1 MVMKIVVFVGGL
13 SGGGAERVCCNL
25 ANALSVYKNA
35 VTFLTVSDDE
45 PTYPI
50 NAGIGRYVLLKQS
63 ERRNVLGD
71 MLMRLFRLWRFLCR
85 TNNDCYVVMMPRT
98 TILLLLFKKW
108 TTAKIIASERADPA
122 TYPSL
127 LQWWL
132 KRLAH
137 RADGWVFQTEEQRSW
152 YGNAIGSAASIVI
165 PNAVNSDFL
174 SVHYCGERRKEI
186 VSSGR
191 LTSQKNHALLIKAFA
206 RIAAQH
212 PDYRLVIYGEG
223 PLRAELERLIEAL
236 QLSGRVLLPG
246 YTINIKECVEQAS
259 MFVLSSD
266 FEGMPNA
273 LIEAMALGV
282 PCIATDCQGGG
293 AKFLIDDGVNGV
305 LVLRG
310 DEGALVDAMQHL
322 LEDEVHAEKLGQQA
336 RKLCETLSPQAI
348 YGEWAAFI
356 QQVTDQKKL

>member
-1 MVMKIVVFVGGL
+1 MDVTLFIGGL

-25 ANALSVYKNA
+25 ANYLVQNSKKIQII
-35 VTFLTVSDDE
+35 TMSDDA
-45 PTYPI
+45 TT
-50 NAGIGRYVLLKQS
+50 YVLDERLVRVPLLRQA
-63 ERRNVLGD
+63 ERRNLVWNVWIRLLRLRR
-71 MLMRLFRLWRFLCR
+71 LMRHTQC
-85 TNNDCYVVMMPRT
+85 DVYVVMLPYPI
-98 TILLLLFKKW
+98 ILLLLFRKLTK
-108 TTAKIIASERADPA
+108 AKIVASERADPA
-122 TYPSL
+122 TYASWK
-127 LQWWL
+127 QWWL

-137 RADGWVFQTEEQRSW
+137 RADGWVFQTEEQRAW
-152 YGNAIGSAASIVI
+152 YGNAIGTAASIVI

-174 SVHYCGERRKEI
+174 GVSYCGERCKEI

-191 LTSQKNHALLIKAFA
+191 LTSQKNHALLINAFA
-206 RIAAQH
+206 RIAVQY

-223 PLRAELERLIEAL
+223 PLRAELEQLIEEL

-246 YTINIKECVEQAS
+246 YTVNIKECVERAS

-305 LVLRG
+305 LVPRG
-310 DEGALVDAMQHL
+310 DVGALADAMQHL
-322 LEDEVHAEKLGQQA
+322 LEDAGYAEKLGRQA
-336 RKLCETLSPQAI
+336 GKLCETLSPQAI
-348 YGEWAAFI
+348 YGKWAAFI